1 MLLLRVVILINNL
14 NIMRNLFF
22 IQATIL
28 VILFTG
34 CNSNVSN
41 TAKRTITAQD
51 SLVLSQLYP
60 SSAFYR
66 EVPRHRSLAKAYEQ
80 PDSVFNLAIYAQN
93 LGTVPENIDTFK
105 NLQLLGLDFNQ
116 LSSLPES
123 VGNLTYLQ
131 KIHLNKNE
139 FTEFPEVLTKNRY
152 LKDILISDNKISYV
166 TPEIAN
172 LVFLENLV
180 MNDNELGEMPMV
192 IFELDSL
199 KVLGL
204 RDNELTEL
212 PDEFE
217 KLKNL
222 QKLNLQNNQ
231 LKDLPESL
239 LNLPLERLT
248 LKGNPIATVRK
259 NEIEKRMPNTEIIF

>member
-1 MLLLRVVILINNL
+1 
-14 NIMRNLFF
+14 MRNTCLSLL
-22 IQATIL
+22 IL
-28 VILFTG
+28 VCAFLLQG
-34 CNSNVSN
+34 CNNNVNNSS
-41 TAKRTITAQD
+41 TRHISKQD
-51 SLVLSQLYP
+51 SIILSQLYP

-66 EVPRHRSLAKAYEQ
+66 DVPRHRSLTKAYQQ

-93 LGTVPENIDTFK
+93 LGNVPENIDTFK

-116 LSSLPES
+116 LSTLPES

-152 LKDILISDNKISYV
+152 LKDILISDNKITKV
-166 TPEIAN
+166 TPEISN

-180 MNDNELGEMPMV
+180 MNDNELGEMPMA

-204 RDNELTEL
+204 RDNGLTEL
-212 PDEFE
+212 PDEFHQ
-217 KLKNL
+217 LSNL
-222 QKLNLQNNQ
+222 QKLNLQNNK
-231 LKDLPESL
+231 LKDIPESL
-239 LNLPLERLT
+239 LNLKLERLT
-248 LKGNPIATVRK
+248 LKGNPIPTARK
-259 NEIEKRMPNTEIIF
+259 NEIEKLMPETEIVF